1 MKLLKKNKAAFYAIA
16 AILFVLLLA
25 VLFLLQLLQ
34 SKKNVEQTSAILL
47 AQMTNLISENEEKA
61 ALLLFS
67 HKETYKTRS
76 QSVSYILDHN
86 PEIEGDIEELKKIAE
101 LLKVDEI
108 HLFDESGT
116 IYAGTTPEYYGYSFA
131 SGEQIGYFEPMLHDK
146 TLVMC
151 QDVTPNTADGKPMMY
166 AMCWNEAGTRML
178 QIGIDPARLM
188 AELGLNSVGDIMQ
201 GMPSYPGITLLL
213 AYRDSGEIVGSTAD
227 LPQGT
232 TLEEIGIVPGSSS
245 ESEQT
250 ISGIVNGDK
259 SYYTLGEYGNYYIA
273 VVQSQ
278 RVVHRDIPLILAT
291 VAIYLLL
298 SISIASFFIKRLSA
312 YADTEEQNAST
323 DYMTGF
329 FNRRAYDKSIQLYSE
344 EPHNDN
350 FVYVSMDLNGLK
362 RVNDSFGHE
371 VGDEFIKAAARC
383 MAASFGSYG
392 KLFRTGGDE
401 FAAILFADDDCLRRI
416 KSDFEER
423 IERESLNSP
432 YELAVSCAY
441 VCAKDFPDST
451 LPEIAKI
458 ADLRM
463 YEEKKAYYSNSG
475 VNCRGCEFG
484 DLL

>member
-86 PEIEGDIEELKKIAE
+86 PEIEGNIEELKKIAE

-291 VAIYLLL
+291 AAPMI
-298 SISIASFFIKRLSA
+298 
-312 YADTEEQNAST
+312 
-323 DYMTGF
+323 
-329 FNRRAYDKSIQLYSE
+329 RAYSSTAKS
-344 EPHNDN
+344 
-350 FVYVSMDLNGLK
+350 
-362 RVNDSFGHE
+362 
-371 VGDEFIKAAARC
+371 
-383 MAASFGSYG
+383 
-392 KLFRTGGDE
+392 RTTTTLCTCQW
-401 FAAILFADDDCLRRI
+401 I
-416 KSDFEER
+416 
-423 IERESLNSP
+423 
-432 YELAVSCAY
+432 
-441 VCAKDFPDST
+441 ST
-451 LPEIAKI
+451 A
-458 ADLRM
+458 
-463 YEEKKAYYSNSG
+463 
-475 VNCRGCEFG
+475 
-484 DLL
+484 